1 MVEKGTK
8 VELCA
13 SRKKIYQQLLLLD
26 RGMPNANT
34 QFDMHFELPSKSE
47 LRKKLEL
54 IIGIVQC
61 KIFILLAF
69 YTKGL

>member
-1 MVEKGTK
+1 MIEKGTK

-26 RGMPNANT
+26 RGMPNVNT
-34 QFDMHFELPSKSE
+34 QFDMHFELPSQSE
-47 LRKKLEL
+47 LRKKLEA

-61 KIFILLAF
+61 EFIIFVYIIII
-69 YTKGL
+69 